1 MIKTFDVIIY
11 LIILF
16 LLIAIFFINYFDYN
30 YNIYLISLLTNSE
43 NKIQQ
48 IKKFVTIKKLFIK
61 LFLMFY
67 LICSLVLIFL
77 KKN

>member
-48 IKKFVTIKKLFIK
+48 IKICNYKKIIFIK
-61 LFLMFY
+61 LFFN
-67 LICSLVLIFL
+67 VLLDLFISFNIF
-77 KKN
+77 